1 MPAITEPAPAKINL
15 ALHVRR
21 RRPDGYH
28 DLETLFAFATDGDL
42 ITVEAAQTNSFIIT
56 GPFAAALLPTQSTT
70 PTPNT
75 TPTPDT
81 APTPDT
87 TPAKA
92 GAQLGTDND
101 EAPRSS
107 STTPGAAPWHGNLVT
122 AAADAFTTEFAPET
136 HHTITLEKH
145 LPIASGIGGGSAD
158 AAATL
163 RALARLHGVAPTDPR
178 LHEIAAKLGADV
190 PACLANRTTLG
201 TGKGDTL
208 TNLEG
213 LSGTPLLLVNPGVA
227 VSTAA
232 VFKSWDGHD
241 RGPIPDG
248 DLLARAKSGR
258 NDLEPPALTLAPVI
272 AEVRTLLDGAQ
283 GTLLS
288 RMSGS
293 GATCFALFETPE
305 ARDAAATAARARGWW
320 TLATTLA

>member
-15 ALHVRR
+15 ALHVRH

-42 ITVEAAQTNSFIIT
+42 ITVEPAQTNTLTIT
-56 GPFAAALLPTQSTT
+56 GPFAAALLPAQNTSPTPSTT
-70 PTPNT
+70 STPN
-75 TPTPDT
+75 
-81 APTPDT
+81 T

-92 GAQLGTDND
+92 GAQLGTDNED
-101 EAPRSS
+101 ALRSPS
-107 STTPGAAPWHGNLVT
+107 AAPGAAPWHGNLVT
-122 AAADAFTTEFAPET
+122 AAADAFTTAFAPEAR
-136 HHTITLEKH
+136 HAITLEKH
-145 LPIASGIGGGSAD
+145 LPIASGIGGGSTD

-163 RALARLHGVAPTDPR
+163 RALARLHGIAPTDPG

-208 TNLEG
+208 TTLEG

-232 VFKSWDGHD
+232 VFKTWDGHD
-241 RGPIPDG
+241 RGPIPEG
-248 DLLARAKSGR
+248 NLLDRALEGR
-258 NDLEPPALTLAPVI
+258 NDLEVPALALAPAI
-272 AEVRTLLDGAQ
+272 AEVRTLLDAAQ
-283 GTLLS
+283 GVLLS

-305 ARDAAATAARARGWW
+305 ARDTAATAAQAKGWW

>member
-1 MPAITEPAPAKINL
+1 MPAIIEPAPAKINL
-15 ALHVRR
+15 ALHVRC

-42 ITVEAAQTNSFIIT
+42 ITVAPAQTNSLTIT
-56 GPFAAALLPTQSTT
+56 GPFAAALLPAQ
-70 PTPNT
+70 NT
-75 TPTPDT
+75 TPIPN
-81 APTPDT
+81 T

-92 GAQLGTDND
+92 GAQLESDND
-101 EAPRSS
+101 EAPHSS
-107 STTPGAAPWHGNLVT
+107 SATTGAAPWQGNLVT
-122 AAADAFTTEFAPET
+122 AAADAFTTAFAPNA
-136 HHTITLEKH
+136 HHAITLEKH

-163 RALARLHGVAPTDPR
+163 RALARLHGVPPTDPR

-208 TNLEG
+208 TTLEG

-232 VFKSWDGHD
+232 VFKTWDGHD
-241 RGPIPDG
+241 RGPIPEG
-248 DLLARAKSGR
+248 NLLDRAKAGR

-272 AEVRTLLDGAQ
+272 AEVRTLLDAAQ

-305 ARDAAATAARARGWW
+305 ARDTAATAAQAKDWW
-320 TLATTLA
+320 ILATKLA